1 MMVFNRIINLKRNII
16 RCQVLHQAVLD
27 RLEVED
33 DALENDGVHGVL
45 DDEDDSENNHVLDMM
60 DEHGKNVT
68 SHELGVFAHEKFDVK
83 WS

>member
-45 DDEDDSENNHVLDMM
+45 DGEDDSENNHDLDMM

-68 SHELGVFAHEKFDVK
+68 GHEFGVFAQEKFDVK